1 MTQTLVP
8 GQNCPVPASLLS
20 VSIRAGAAADFSAFR
35 LFAGGKTRRD
45 EDFVFYGQKRNDDGT
60 ISLSHDACS
69 GVFSVDLARL
79 APDVEKVALA
89 VTSDFPTVARLSSL
103 TLEAAQGAECLLRC
117 SVEVVRHDEAAL
129 ILGEF
134 YRRNGQ
140 WKFRFVA
147 QGFRGGLKPLAEFY
161 GVDVAD
167 DAPAPAPSPAPAPAP
182 SPVPGPAPSPAPR
195 PAPSPVPPRP
205 ASSGPAHP
213 GPAASPAPAPSR
225 AVNLGKIV
233 LTKASPRIDLTKHT
247 LAGGMYRVN
256 LNWNR
261 AFTSRPSGLA
271 GLFNLN
277 RGIDLDLAAY
287 VRLKN
292 GDKTIVQA
300 LGKRFGSLEQPPFVK
315 LLGDD
320 RTGSQADGEWIHING
335 DRIDDLAEII
345 IFTFIYA
352 GAPNW
357 NATDAEVRVDIP
369 GQPRIETRLVD
380 GNEPL
385 PMCAIARIIN
395 SGGKLSIERLERYFR
410 GHEDMD
416 RFFGWGFT
424 WRAGWK

>member
-45 EDFVFYGQKRNDDGT
+45 EDFVFYGQKRNDDGS

-69 GVFSVDLARL
+69 GVFSVDLTRL

-103 TLEAAQGAECLLRC
+103 TLEVAQGAECLLRC
-117 SVEVVRHDEAAL
+117 SVEVARHDEAAL

-167 DAPAPAPSPAPAPAP
+167 DAPP
-182 SPVPGPAPSPAPR
+182 

-205 ASSGPAHP
+205 VPSGPAQS
-213 GPAASPAPAPSR
+213 GPVPPRPAPSGASAPSR

-233 LTKASPRIDLTKHT
+233 LTKASPRIDLTKHN
-247 LAGGMYRVN
+247 LAGGLYRVN

-277 RGIDLDLAAY
+277 RGIDLDLAAC

-292 GDKTIVQA
+292 GEHTIVQA
-300 LGKRFGSLEQPPFVK
+300 LGEQFGSLDQPPFVK
-315 LLGDD
+315 LMGDD
-320 RTGSQADGEWIHING
+320 RTGSQAEGEWIHING
-335 DRIDDLAEII
+335 DRIDDLAEVI

-357 NATDAEVRVDIP
+357 NATDAVVRVDIP
-369 GQPRIETRLVD
+369 GQAKIETRLSD

-395 SGGKLSIERLERYFR
+395 SGGKLSIERLERYFH
-410 GHEDMD
+410 GHEEMD
-416 RFFGWGFT
+416 RFFGWGFR

>member
-45 EDFVFYGQKRNDDGT
+45 EDFVFYGQKRNDDSS

-69 GVFSVDLARL
+69 GVFSVDLTRL

-103 TLEAAQGAECLLRC
+103 TLEVAQGAECLLRC
-117 SVEVVRHDEAAL
+117 SVEVARHDEAAL

-167 DAPAPAPSPAPAPAP
+167 DAPP
-182 SPVPGPAPSPAPR
+182 

-205 ASSGPAHP
+205 APSGPAQS
-213 GPAASPAPAPSR
+213 GPVPPRPAPSGASAPSR

-233 LTKASPRIDLTKHT
+233 LTKASPRIDLTKHN
-247 LAGGMYRVN
+247 LAGGLYRVN

-292 GDKTIVQA
+292 GEHTIVQA
-300 LGKRFGSLEQPPFVK
+300 LGEQFGSLDQPPFVK
-315 LLGDD
+315 LMGDD
-320 RTGSQADGEWIHING
+320 RTGSQAEGEWIHING
-335 DRIDDLAEII
+335 DRIDDLAEVI

-357 NATDAEVRVDIP
+357 NATDAVVRVDIP
-369 GQPRIETRLVD
+369 GQAKIETRLSD

-395 SGGKLSIERLERYFR
+395 SGGKLSIERLERYFH
-410 GHEDMD
+410 GHEEMD
-416 RFFGWGFT
+416 RFFGWGFR

>member
-117 SVEVVRHDEAAL
+117 SVEVARHDEAAL

-357 NATDAEVRVDIP
+357 NATDAVVRVDIP

>member
-8 GQNCPVPASLLS
+8 GQNCPVPTSPLT
-20 VSIRAGAAADFSAFR
+20 VTVRAGAAADFSAFR
-35 LFAGGKTRRD
+35 LFADGKTRRD

-60 ISLSHDACS
+60 ISLTHDACS
-69 GVFSVDLARL
+69 GTFSVDPARL
-79 APDVEKVALA
+79 APDVEKVAFA
-89 VTSDFPTVARLSSL
+89 VTSDFPTIARLSSL
-103 TLEAAQGAECLLRC
+103 TLEVARGADCLLRC
-117 SVEVVRHDEAAL
+117 VVETARHDEAAL
-129 ILGEF
+129 ILGEL

-147 QGFRGGLKPLAEFY
+147 QGFRGGLRPLAEFY

-167 DAPAPAPSPAPAPAP
+167 DAAAPTSAPS
-182 SPVPGPAPSPAPR
+182 S
-195 PAPSPVPPRP
+195 VPPRP
-205 ASSGPAHP
+205 AA
-213 GPAASPAPAPSR
+213 PAPAPSR

-233 LTKASPRIDLTKHT
+233 LTKSSPRLDLTKSGI
-247 LAGGMYRVN
+247 AGGVFRVN

-271 GLFNLN
+271 GLFSFN

-287 VRLKN
+287 VRLRN
-292 GDKTIVQA
+292 GEQTIVQA
-300 LGKRFGSLEQPPFVK
+300 LGERFGALDKPPFVQ
-315 LLGDD
+315 LMGDD
-320 RTGSQADGEWIHING
+320 RTGNREEGEWLHING
-335 DRIDDLAEII
+335 DRLDELAEILV
-345 IFTFIYA
+345 FAFIYA

-357 NATDAEVRVDIP
+357 NATDAVVRLDIP
-369 GQPRIETRLVD
+369 GQPKIETRLSD

-385 PMCAIARIIN
+385 PMCAVARILHD
-395 SGGKLSIERLERYFR
+395 GGKLCIERLDRYFR

>member
-117 SVEVVRHDEAAL
+117 SVEVARHDEAAL

-167 DAPAPAPSPAPAPAP
+167 DAPAPAPSPAP
-182 SPVPGPAPSPAPR
+182 G

-213 GPAASPAPAPSR
+213 GPAASRPAPAGASAPSPVPAPSR

-271 GLFNLN
+271 GLFNPN

-287 VRLKN
+287 VLLKN
-292 GDKTIVQA
+292 GDQTIVQA
-300 LGKRFGSLEQPPFVK
+300 LGERFGSLEQPPFVK
-315 LLGDD
+315 LMGDD

-335 DRIDDLAEII
+335 DRIDELAEII

-357 NATDAEVRVDIP
+357 NATDAVVRVDIP
-369 GQPRIETRLVD
+369 GQPKIETRLAD

-385 PMCAIARIIN
+385 PMCAIARITN

-410 GHEDMD
+410 GHEEMD
-416 RFFGWGFT
+416 RFFGWGFK

>member
-45 EDFVFYGQKRNDDGT
+45 EDFVFYGQKRNDDGS

-69 GVFSVDLARL
+69 GVFSVDLTRL

-103 TLEAAQGAECLLRC
+103 TLEVAQGAECLLRC
-117 SVEVVRHDEAAL
+117 SVEVARHDEAAL

-167 DAPAPAPSPAPAPAP
+167 DAPP
-182 SPVPGPAPSPAPR
+182 

-205 ASSGPAHP
+205 APSAPAQSGPVP
-213 GPAASPAPAPSR
+213 PRPAPSGASAPSR

-233 LTKASPRIDLTKHT
+233 LTKASPRIDLTKHN
-247 LAGGMYRVN
+247 LAGGLYRVN

-292 GDKTIVQA
+292 GEHTIVQA
-300 LGKRFGSLEQPPFVK
+300 LGEQFGSLDQPPFVK
-315 LLGDD
+315 LMGDD
-320 RTGSQADGEWIHING
+320 RTGSQAEGEWIHING
-335 DRIDDLAEII
+335 DRIDDLAEVI

-357 NATDAEVRVDIP
+357 NATDAVVRVDIP
-369 GQPRIETRLVD
+369 GQAKIETRLSD

-395 SGGKLSIERLERYFR
+395 SGGKLSIERLERYFH
-410 GHEDMD
+410 GHEEMD
-416 RFFGWGFT
+416 RFFGWGFR

>member
-45 EDFVFYGQKRNDDGT
+45 EDFVFYGQKRNDDGS

-69 GVFSVDLARL
+69 GVFSVDLTRL

-103 TLEAAQGAECLLRC
+103 TLEVAQGAECLLRC
-117 SVEVVRHDEAAL
+117 SVEVARHDEAAL

-167 DAPAPAPSPAPAPAP
+167 DAPP
-182 SPVPGPAPSPAPR
+182 

-205 ASSGPAHP
+205 SPSGPAQS
-213 GPAASPAPAPSR
+213 GPVPPRPAPSGASAPSR

-233 LTKASPRIDLTKHT
+233 LTKASPRIDLTKHN
-247 LAGGMYRVN
+247 LAGGLYRVN

-292 GDKTIVQA
+292 GEHTIVQA
-300 LGKRFGSLEQPPFVK
+300 LGEQFGSLDQPPFVK
-315 LLGDD
+315 LMGDD
-320 RTGSQADGEWIHING
+320 RTGSQAEGEWIHING
-335 DRIDDLAEII
+335 DRIDDLAEVI

-357 NATDAEVRVDIP
+357 NATDAVVRVDIP
-369 GQPRIETRLVD
+369 GQAKIETRLSD

-395 SGGKLSIERLERYFR
+395 SGGKLSIERLERYFH
-410 GHEDMD
+410 GHEEMD
-416 RFFGWGFT
+416 RFFGWGFR

>member
-20 VSIRAGAAADFSAFR
+20 VTIRAGAAADFSAFR

-167 DAPAPAPSPAPAPAP
+167 DAPAPS
-182 SPVPGPAPSPAPR
+182 
-195 PAPSPVPPRP
+195 PSPVPPCP

-213 GPAASPAPAPSR
+213 GQAPSRPAPAGASASSR
-225 AVNLGKIV
+225 PASLGKIV

>member
-117 SVEVVRHDEAAL
+117 SVEVARHDEAAL

-182 SPVPGPAPSPAPR
+182 SPVPG

>member
-117 SVEVVRHDEAAL
+117 SVEVARHDEAAL

-167 DAPAPAPSPAPAPAP
+167 DAPAPAP

>member
-1 MTQTLVP
+1 MTQNLVP
-8 GQNCPVPASLLS
+8 GQNCPVPTSPLT
-20 VSIRAGAAADFSAFR
+20 VHVRAGAAADFSAFR
-35 LFAGGKTRRD
+35 LFADGKTRRD

-60 ISLSHDACS
+60 ISLMHDACS
-69 GVFSVDLARL
+69 GTFSIDPARL

-89 VTSDFPTVARLSSL
+89 VTSDFPTIARLSSL
-103 TLEAAQGAECLLRC
+103 TLEVSQGADCLLRC
-117 SVEVVRHDEAAL
+117 VVETARHDEAAL

-147 QGFRGGLKPLAEFY
+147 QGFRGGLRPLAEFY

-167 DAPAPAPSPAPAPAP
+167 DAAAPS
-182 SPVPGPAPSPAPR
+182 

-205 ASSGPAHP
+205 ASSGPVQSGP
-213 GPAASPAPAPSR
+213 DPSRPAASGPAPSR

-233 LTKASPRIDLTKHT
+233 LTKSSPRIDLTKHNI
-247 LAGGMYRVN
+247 AGGIYRVN

-271 GLFNLN
+271 GLFSAN
-277 RGIDLDLAAY
+277 RQIDLDLAAY

-292 GDKTIVQA
+292 GEQTIVQA
-300 LGKRFGSLEQPPFVK
+300 LGERFGALDRPPFVQ
-315 LLGDD
+315 LMGDD
-320 RTGSQADGEWIHING
+320 RTGSQEDGEWLHING
-335 DRIDDLAEII
+335 DRLDELAEILV
-345 IFTFIYA
+345 FAFIYA
-352 GAPNW
+352 GVPNW
-357 NATDAEVRVDIP
+357 NATDAVVRLDIP
-369 GQPRIETRLVD
+369 GQPRIETRLSD

-385 PMCAIARIIN
+385 PMCAIARILHE
-395 SGGKLSIERLERYFR
+395 GGTLRIERLERYFR

-416 RFFGWGFT
+416 RSFGWGFT

>member
-167 DAPAPAPSPAPAPAP
+167 DAP
-182 SPVPGPAPSPAPR
+182 
-195 PAPSPVPPRP
+195 VPPCP

-213 GPAASPAPAPSR
+213 GQAPSR
-225 AVNLGKIV
+225 SAPAGASASSRPASLGKIV

-271 GLFNLN
+271 GLFNRN
-277 RGIDLDLAAY
+277 NGIDLDLAAY

-369 GQPRIETRLVD
+369 GQPKIETRLVD

>member
-20 VSIRAGAAADFSAFR
+20 VTIRAGAAADFSAFR

-167 DAPAPAPSPAPAPAP
+167 DAPAPS
-182 SPVPGPAPSPAPR
+182 
-195 PAPSPVPPRP
+195 PSPVPPCP

-213 GPAASPAPAPSR
+213 GQAPSRPAPAGASASSR
-225 AVNLGKIV
+225 PASLGKIV

-320 RTGSQADGEWIHING
+320 RAGSQADGEWIHING

>member
-45 EDFVFYGQKRNDDGT
+45 EDFVFYGQKRNDDGS

-69 GVFSVDLARL
+69 GVFSVDLTRL

-103 TLEAAQGAECLLRC
+103 TLEVAQGAECLLRC
-117 SVEVVRHDEAAL
+117 SVEVARHDEAAL

-167 DAPAPAPSPAPAPAP
+167 DAPP
-182 SPVPGPAPSPAPR
+182 

-205 ASSGPAHP
+205 SPSGPAQS
-213 GPAASPAPAPSR
+213 GPVPPRPAPSGASAPSR

-233 LTKASPRIDLTKHT
+233 LTKASPRIDLTKHN
-247 LAGGMYRVN
+247 LAGGLYRVN

-292 GDKTIVQA
+292 GEHTIVQA
-300 LGKRFGSLEQPPFVK
+300 LGEQFGSLDQPPFVK
-315 LLGDD
+315 LMGDD
-320 RTGSQADGEWIHING
+320 RTGSQAEGEWIHING
-335 DRIDDLAEII
+335 DRIDDLAEVI

-357 NATDAEVRVDIP
+357 NATDAVVRVDIP
-369 GQPRIETRLVD
+369 GQAKIETRLSD

-410 GHEDMD
+410 GHEEMD
-416 RFFGWGFT
+416 RFFGWGFR

>member
-45 EDFVFYGQKRNDDGT
+45 EDFVFYGQKRNDDGS

-69 GVFSVDLARL
+69 GVFSVDLTRL

-103 TLEAAQGAECLLRC
+103 TLEVAQGAECLLRC
-117 SVEVVRHDEAAL
+117 SVEVARHDEAAL

-167 DAPAPAPSPAPAPAP
+167 DAPP
-182 SPVPGPAPSPAPR
+182 

-205 ASSGPAHP
+205 APSGPAQS
-213 GPAASPAPAPSR
+213 GPVPPRPAPSGASAPSR

-233 LTKASPRIDLTKHT
+233 LTKASPRIDLTKHN
-247 LAGGMYRVN
+247 LAGGLYRVN

-292 GDKTIVQA
+292 GEHTIVQA
-300 LGKRFGSLEQPPFVK
+300 LGEQFGSLDQPPFVK
-315 LLGDD
+315 LMGDD
-320 RTGSQADGEWIHING
+320 RTGSQAEGEWIHING
-335 DRIDDLAEII
+335 DRIDDLAEVI

-357 NATDAEVRVDIP
+357 NATDAVVRVDIP
-369 GQPRIETRLVD
+369 GQAKIETRLSD

-395 SGGKLSIERLERYFR
+395 SGGKLSIERLERYFH
-410 GHEDMD
+410 GHEEMD
-416 RFFGWGFT
+416 RFFGWGFR

>member
-117 SVEVVRHDEAAL
+117 SVEVARHDEAAL

-167 DAPAPAPSPAPAPAP
+167 DAPAPAPSPAPA
-182 SPVPGPAPSPAPR
+182 

>member
-20 VSIRAGAAADFSAFR
+20 VTIRAGAAADFSAFR

-117 SVEVVRHDEAAL
+117 SVEVARHDEAAL

-167 DAPAPAPSPAPAPAP
+167 DAPAPS
-182 SPVPGPAPSPAPR
+182 
-195 PAPSPVPPRP
+195 PSPVPPCP

-213 GPAASPAPAPSR
+213 GQAPSRPAPAGASASSR
-225 AVNLGKIV
+225 PASLGKIV

>member
-20 VSIRAGAAADFSAFR
+20 VTIRAGAAADFSAFR

-117 SVEVVRHDEAAL
+117 SVEVARHDEAAL

-167 DAPAPAPSPAPAPAP
+167 DAPAPS
-182 SPVPGPAPSPAPR
+182 
-195 PAPSPVPPRP
+195 PSPVPPCP

-213 GPAASPAPAPSR
+213 GQAPSRPAPAGASASSR
-225 AVNLGKIV
+225 PASLGKIV

-271 GLFNLN
+271 GLFNRN
-277 RGIDLDLAAY
+277 NGIDLDLAAY

-292 GDKTIVQA
+292 GDQTIVQA
-300 LGKRFGSLEQPPFVK
+300 LGERFGSLEQPPFVK
-315 LLGDD
+315 LMGDD

-345 IFTFIYA
+345 VFTFIYA

-357 NATDAEVRVDIP
+357 NATDAVVRVDIP
-369 GQPRIETRLVD
+369 GQPKIETRLAD

-416 RFFGWGFT
+416 RFFGWGFK